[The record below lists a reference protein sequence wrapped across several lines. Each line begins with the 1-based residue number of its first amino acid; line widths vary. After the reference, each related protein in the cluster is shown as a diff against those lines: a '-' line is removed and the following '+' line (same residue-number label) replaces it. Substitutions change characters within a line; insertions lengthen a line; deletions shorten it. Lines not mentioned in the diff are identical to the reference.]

1 MSRII
6 TLPEIGIIIDGIYRN
21 YSKPKVDQK
30 NINKL
35 AADCSV
41 SVTVLLKV
49 RSILVKRKLLV
60 VIGERAQQKCYWN
73 PERCSP
79 NPTLLTDVYR
89 EYTKDAKSRV
99 KVVERAKRLPS
110 IESAL
115 LAFKKAGWEEVI
127 LKKTAGYKAVQES
140 YNLTKMGE

>member
-6 TLPEIGIIIDGIYRN
+6 TLPEIGVIIDGIYRN
-21 YSKPKVDQK
+21 YSKSKVDQK

-35 AADCSV
+35 AADCGV

-49 RSILVKRKLLV
+49 RSILVKRDLLV
-60 VIGERAQQKCYWN
+60 IIGERAKQKCYWN
-73 PERCSP
+73 PQRCSP

-89 EYTKDAKSRV
+89 EYTKDVKSGIKVTKRV
-99 KVVERAKRLPS
+99 QRLPS

-115 LAFKKAGWEEVI
+115 LAFKKAGWGEVI
-127 LKKTAGYKAVQES
+127 LKKTAGYKTVQES
-140 YNLTKMGE
+140 YNLIKMGE